1 MDFMIGSNVKI
12 KEYDE
17 LPEAIKS
24 KGVARLAG
32 KKAEIVD
39 KVFSEAKGENY
50 YLLKVEG
57 RKGVSTVCF
66 TEDAFEEIRDEVATY
81 RYDFEY
87 LDTVVVARLYETKD
101 GEEKEV
107 AKGHGHI
114 IHEGVIG
121 LAQAS
126 SYALKRIYEDLN
138 GGTMRR
144 YGGND

>member
-1 MDFMIGSNVKI
+1 MDFTIGTIVKI

-24 KGVARLAG
+24 KSVARLAG

-39 KVFSEAKGENY
+39 KVFSAAKGENY

-57 RKGVSTVCF
+57 RKGVSTVRF
-66 TEDAFEEIRDEVATY
+66 TEETFDAFEDSEVTY
-81 RYDFEY
+81 RYEFDY
-87 LDTVVVARLYETKD
+87 LDTVVVARLYEVKD
-101 GEEKEV
+101 GEELEV

-114 IHEGVIG
+114 IHEGIIG
-121 LAQAS
+121 IAQAS

-138 GGTMRR
+138 GGSMRR
-144 YGGND
+144 YDGND

>member
-1 MDFMIGSNVKI
+1 MEFTIGTIVKI

-24 KGVARLAG
+24 KSVARLAG
-32 KKAEIVD
+32 RKAEIVD
-39 KVFSEAKGENY
+39 KVFSEARDKGF
-50 YLLKVEG
+50 YLLKVDG
-57 RKGVSTVCF
+57 CKNVSTVCF
-66 TEDAFEEIRDEVATY
+66 TEEAFEAIEESEVTY
-81 RYDFEY
+81 RYEFEY

-101 GEEKEV
+101 GEELEV

-121 LAQAS
+121 IAQAS
-126 SYALKRIYEDLN
+126 SYACKRIYEQLN

-144 YGGND
+144 YNGND